1 MIQIKNISKTFKQ
14 KSEDLLVLKDVS
26 LNIRAGEIFGIIGYS
41 GAGKSTLLRVMAGLE
56 EVDSGEVLIDGV
68 NFQELKGRKR
78 RQFRQ
83 NIGVVFQGYNL
94 LMQRNVFDN
103 IAFPLEIAKAS
114 KDLVIPRVEELLQ
127 LTKIEDKKM
136 AYPAQLSGGQ
146 KQRVAISRAL
156 ATKPKIL
163 LLDEFTSAL
172 DKKTTNEI
180 VDLILEINQ
189 KEQVTI
195 ILISHDI
202 HLVKK
207 VATRVAVINDGE
219 VLEVG
224 NTLDVLENSQNEVT
238 KRLLGEV

>member
-14 KSEDLLVLKDVS
+14 KSEDLPVLKDVS

-114 KDLVIPRVEELLQ
+114 KDLVIPRVEELLK

-207 VATRVAVINDGE
+207 VATRVAVINEGE